1 MHTYAYVLFSYYG
14 QYTLTSS
21 NKISMQAVC
30 FSNIFWLAMHL
41 KVHINLELWI

>member
-1 MHTYAYVLFSYYG
+1 MHTYAYVLFSCYG

-30 FSNIFWLAMHL
+30 FSNIFLAYNAFKGAH
-41 KVHINLELWI
+41 KS